1 MTEDKNDLGMTQLL
15 SDEDKRSLI
24 ELGNKFKFKEKV
36 CLFQKGDK
44 GICLYIIQKGEVHIC
59 VSSESGQEILLSRL
73 SAGDIF
79 GEISLFDQK
88 ERTADAYVGKG
99 TELVSI
105 DREKVLD
112 FLDKRP
118 LLYKKVI
125 MLLCKNLRGF
135 SDRVEDFALSGSFD
149 RLVTR
154 LIHLAK
160 HSGRRKNVEI
170 EILQD
175 DLAKMLGIS
184 REMVNR
190 NLQILQAKKLLI
202 IERKKIIILDVE
214 SLKVSCKKEICINRD
229 CA

>member
-1 MTEDKNDLGMTQLL
+1 MHT
-15 SDEDKRSLI
+15 
-24 ELGNKFKFKEKV
+24 GNV
-36 CLFQKGDK
+36 N
-44 GICLYIIQKGEVHIC
+44 IC
-59 VSSESGQEILLSRL
+59 VSSESGHEILLSRL
-73 SAGDIF
+73 YAGDIF

-99 TELVSI
+99 TELVLI
-105 DREKVLD
+105 DREKFLD

-118 LLYKKVI
+118 LLYKKII
-125 MLLCKNLRGF
+125 MLFCENLRGF

-154 LIHLAK
+154 LIYLAK
-160 HSGRRKNVEI
+160 CTGQRKNIEI

-202 IERKKIIILDVE
+202 IGRKKIIISDIERLEVFRRE
-214 SLKVSCKKEICINRD
+214 KETCINRN

>member
-1 MTEDKNDLGMTQLL
+1 MK
-15 SDEDKRSLI
+15 
-24 ELGNKFKFKEKV
+24 LGNKLEFKEKT

-44 GICLYIIQKGEVHIC
+44 GTCLYIIRTGEVHIC
-59 VSSESGQEILLSRL
+59 VSSESGHEILLSKL

-99 TELVSI
+99 TEIVSI
-105 DREKVLD
+105 DREKFLD

-118 LLYKKVI
+118 FLYKKVI
-125 MLLCKNLRGF
+125 MLLCENLRGF
-135 SDRVEDFALSGSFD
+135 SDRVEGFALSNSFD

-160 HSGRRKNVEI
+160 RNGQKKNIII
-170 EILQD
+170 EISQN
-175 DLAKMLGIS
+175 DLARMLGIS

-190 NLQILQAKKLLI
+190 NLQILQAKKLLVV
-202 IERKKIIILDVE
+202 ERKKIIILDVE
-214 SLKVSCKKEICINRD
+214 YFEVFCRKKEICVNRN